1 MQYSDTVV
9 NARKTARLL
18 KENNVDDKLAKKIHA
33 ACMGL
38 FAQDIITI
46 NLDFADYDKLVELEI
61 L

>member
-1 MQYSDTVV
+1 MHYTDTVV

-18 KENNVDDKLAKKIHA
+18 KESDKDDELAQKIHA